1 MNQPSFSVYF
11 LSVCSIFP
19 NFAALYTSNMNE
31 TLSLFE
37 LNHLVRATLEQT
49 LDGEYWLHAELS
61 EARLASNGHFYVEFV
76 EKDAAGRVLVA
87 RARGTMWART
97 YHLLAP
103 LFERATGERL
113 RAGLKVRVLVT
124 VEFHEL
130 YGHSLNII
138 NIDPSYTMGD
148 MARRR
153 HEILAQLQADGI
165 LEDNRQLPLP
175 WLMQRVAVV
184 SSAGA
189 AGYGDFCNQLERN
202 AYGLYFSIRL
212 FPAIMQGS
220 NVEASVLAALEAIM
234 EEADAFDCVV
244 IIRGGGAT
252 SDLSDFDTYP
262 LAAAVAQMP
271 LPVIVGIGHERDETV
286 LDMVAHTRVKTPTA
300 AAAFL
305 IDHQLEQITAV
316 QDLQARIN
324 EAATTLI
331 QQQRQTL
338 ERLTSALP
346 RTVALMSE
354 RQQRRIDSLASRIA
368 ASPQRQ
374 LLSASHQQERLWQ
387 TMTQAVQLRLQREHS
402 TLQLLTQRLSALD
415 PVLLLRRGYSLTFT
429 ADGRLVKSL
438 TDVQP
443 GDNITTHLA
452 EGTLQS
458 VVT

>member
-1 MNQPSFSVYF
+1 
-11 LSVCSIFP
+11 
-19 NFAALYTSNMNE
+19 MNE

-37 LNHLVRATLEQT
+37 LNNLVRVTLEQT

-76 EKDAAGRVLVA
+76 EKDAAGRALVA

-97 YHLLAP
+97 YHILAP

-175 WLMQRVAVV
+175 RLMQRVAVV

-189 AGYGDFCNQLERN
+189 AGYGDFCNQLEQN
-202 AYGLYFSIRL
+202 AYGLYFHLRL
-212 FPAIMQGS
+212 FPAVMQGAQ
-220 NVEASVLAALEAIM
+220 VEASVLAALESIM
-234 EEADAFDCVV
+234 SQADDFDCVV

-252 SDLSDFDTYP
+252 SDLSDFDTYAF
-262 LAAAVAQMP
+262 AAAVAQMP

-286 LDMVAHTRVKTPTA
+286 LDAVAHTRVKTPTA

-305 IDHQLEQITAV
+305 IEHQLEQLTAL

-324 EAATTLI
+324 EAATMLI

-338 ERLTSALP
+338 ERLTSSLP
-346 RTVALMSE
+346 RALALMSE
-354 RQQRRIDSLASRIA
+354 RQRRQIDNLSARFSA
-368 ASPQRQ
+368 ALQRQ
-374 LLSASHQQERLWQ
+374 LLAVGHQQERQWQ
-387 TMTQAVQLRLQREHS
+387 TLTQAVRLRLQREQS
-402 TLQLLTQRLSALD
+402 AMQLLTQRLSALD
-415 PVLLLRRGYSLTFT
+415 PAQLLRRGYSLTFT
-429 ADGRLVKSL
+429 ADGRLIKSPA
-438 TDVQP
+438 DVQP
-443 GDNITTHLA
+443 GDIVNTRLA
-452 EGTLQS
+452 NGTLQS
-458 VVT
+458 VVK